1 MQRKQMIM
9 STENKEIV
17 RRIYDEVWSQGRFE
31 TIDELYAPTF
41 SMDDPLAPGVQG
53 PDGYRQYAKGM
64 FAVFPD
70 LKIAVEEQVAEG
82 NKVATRWRA
91 TGTHKGELMGIPPT
105 GKQGSTTGLTITHL
119 VDGKVVSETSE
130 WNALGLLQQLGVIP
144 SMEPAA

>member
-1 MQRKQMIM
+1 M
-9 STENKEIV
+9 SAENKEIV

-41 SMDDPLAPGVQG
+41 AMDDPLTPGIQG
-53 PDGYRQYAKGM
+53 PQGYRQYAEGM

-82 NKVATRWRA
+82 DKVATRWRA
-91 TGTHKGELMGIPPT
+91 TGTHKGEMMGIPPT

-130 WNALGLLQQLGVIP
+130 WNALGLLQQIGVIP
-144 SMEPAA
+144 SMEPAS